1 MASHRFSCT
10 QYFTGLAFLCS
21 NIYLPCFEQL
31 RAGGQE
37 VRGAL
42 QHAGLLQ
49 ARLCPG
55 GEAEEVEGG
64 GHRQTSR
71 ILHRGPGIASKASDS
86 VLHIADCV

>member
-1 MASHRFSCT
+1 MVS
-10 QYFTGLAFLCS
+10 QLATRLILNDTS
-21 NIYLPCFEQL
+21 SQL
-31 RAGGQE
+31 LLGAGGQE

-86 VLHIADCV
+86 VLHIADCG